1 MYQIQGHEPPFKRI
15 RIDRPEIKDVEL
27 RRKRAQNDRRLKSI
41 FESIFD
47 KYEKDFEGVGDE
59 IDLETGE
66 IVVDNGH
73 VSGLGYQRDVFGHD
87 AGSDVDSGSE
97 ESEEHRTLGSTMDVY
112 NDDVIEDGCFT
123 GITSSSPRNITP
135 RVSALKKDPTP
146 RLANA
151 SPLQLC
157 YDSEDELYT
166 GSTASCSLQP
176 NPTVRH
182 NPWLLQRSAITRRD
196 RSISPTW
203 ATPELPRTAPRHFH
217 RRLNALPATRPHSE
231 HSNGKIFTKRK
242 IPITPRRSPALTL
255 GRPNN
260 APHSANA
267 LSAERQRR
275 GQRKTMSSPP
285 SPCQSESDELG
296 SPEFS
301 QGIPARDADK
311 NRIEKRCADSRPVG
325 PSLILT
331 PSDSS
336 HDLDRKETNP
346 VEDVPSAVA
355 SPTSTRSLS
364 IRSRS
369 PLSDNTTSAILVSPI
384 YLEENDI
391 QIIESF
397 PPAEKS
403 FPPIEQTYDCVRRP
417 KRQRRRKWERFGA
430 RDESEDMQDVII
442 PNSPAKELSPP
453 PPLKE
458 HLYDSG
464 SVVREIPDSD
474 STLSSQPQLEP
485 GSGTPPQVLNA
496 QASGQMLSSNGVRSK
511 KSSPDREK
519 ALQDEERPSPVMV
532 QNHSAPAPP
541 IFRNEIDHEVLPD
554 FGFRSCSVR
563 VVIPLRNEH
572 ANIPYLSFDKSF
584 LHDEGKADALDTTA
598 RTQAFQED
606 REPYRILASQIDG
619 KPGRLG
625 GKQIKEIPDSQ
636 PAREVVHNDCD
647 TDVDIG
653 PKIVPGFIDSDGV
666 TERRSISNS
675 PLMSPAPS
683 DSPTVPFTPTAKSTP
698 NTKRADEQQKHSL
711 PSANT
716 PKPQSANKSTLSEL
730 WDDSDDDLTLNLSSG
745 KPTRRSKPVRSGVVI
760 RKPIVPDM
768 ATCGDDELG

>member
-27 RRKRAQNDRRLKSI
+27 RRRRAQNDRRLKSI

-47 KYEKDFEGVGDE
+47 KYERDFEGVGDE

-87 AGSDVDSGSE
+87 VGSDVDSESE

-123 GITSSSPRNITP
+123 GITSPSPRNITP
-135 RVSALKKDPTP
+135 RVSVLKKHPTS
-146 RLANA
+146 RLPNA

-166 GSTASCSLQP
+166 GSTASYSLQP
-176 NPTVRH
+176 EPTVRY

-203 ATPELPRTAPRHFH
+203 VTPELPRTAPCHFH
-217 RRLNALPATRPHSE
+217 RRLNTIPATRPHSE

-242 IPITPRRSPALTL
+242 KPITPRRSLALTL

-260 APHSANA
+260 TPHSANA
-267 LSAERQRR
+267 LSAERQRH
-275 GQRKTMSSPP
+275 GQRKTMSRPP

-301 QGIPARDADK
+301 QGIPARDADR
-311 NRIEKRCADSRPVG
+311 NRTEKRCADSRSAG
-325 PSLILT
+325 PSLVPT

-336 HDLDRKETNP
+336 HDLDRKQTNP
-346 VEDVPSAVA
+346 VEDVQSAVA
-355 SPTSTRSLS
+355 SPTSTGSLS

-369 PLSDNTTSAILVSPI
+369 PLLDNTNSAKLVSPI
-384 YLEENDI
+384 HLEENDI
-391 QIIESF
+391 QIIDSF

-403 FPPIEQTYDCVRRP
+403 FPSIEQTYDCVRRP
-417 KRQRRRKWERFGA
+417 KRQRRRKWERSRA
-430 RDESEDMQDVII
+430 RDKSEHMQDVII
-442 PNSPAKELSPP
+442 PNSPAKELSPR

-458 HLYDSG
+458 HSHDLESL
-464 SVVREIPDSD
+464 VREIPDSD

-485 GSGTPPQVLNA
+485 ASGTPPQVLNA
-496 QASGQMLSSNGVRSK
+496 QASGQMLSTNGVRSK
-511 KSSPDREK
+511 KSSQDRER

-532 QNHSAPAPP
+532 QNHSAPP
-541 IFRNEIDHEVLPD
+541 IFRNEIDHEVLQD
-554 FGFRSCSVR
+554 LGFRSCSVK
-563 VVIPLRNEH
+563 VVIPLRSEH
-572 ANIPYLSFDKSF
+572 ANIPYRSFDISF
-584 LHDEGKADALDTTA
+584 LDDEGKADALDTIA
-598 RTQAFQED
+598 RTQGLQGD
-606 REPYRILASQIDG
+606 PEPCRILASKTDR
-619 KPGRLG
+619 KSGRWG
-625 GKQIKEIPDSQ
+625 GKQIEIPDSQ
-636 PAREVVHNDCD
+636 PAREVVHSDCD
-647 TDVDIG
+647 TDVDLG
-653 PKIVPGFIDSDGV
+653 PRIVPSFIVSDGV
-666 TERRSISNS
+666 MERRIISNT
-675 PLMSPAPS
+675 PLMDPAS
-683 DSPTVPFTPTAKSTP
+683 FDSPIVPCTPTAMSTP
-698 NTKRADEQQKHSL
+698 NTERANEQQRHSL

-716 PKPQSANKSTLSEL
+716 PKPQSATKSTLSEL

-745 KPTRRSKPVRSGVVI
+745 KPARRSKPVKSGVII
-760 RKPIVPDM
+760 RKSIVPDM

>member
-15 RIDRPEIKDVEL
+15 RTDRPEIKDVEL
-27 RRKRAQNDRRLKSI
+27 RRRRAQSDRRLKSI

-87 AGSDVDSGSE
+87 VGSDVDSESE
-97 ESEEHRTLGSTMDVY
+97 ESEEHRTLGSTIDVY

-135 RVSALKKDPTP
+135 RVSALKKHPTP
-146 RLANA
+146 RLADA
-151 SPLQLC
+151 SPLRLC

-166 GSTASCSLQP
+166 GSTASYSLQP
-176 NPTVRH
+176 DPTVRH
-182 NPWLLQRSAITRRD
+182 NPWLLQRSAITRHD

-217 RRLNALPATRPHSE
+217 RRLNTLPATRPHWE
-231 HSNGKIFTKRK
+231 HSNGKTFTKRK
-242 IPITPRRSPALTL
+242 TPVTSRPSPALTL
-255 GRPNN
+255 GKPNN
-260 APHSANA
+260 APHSADA
-267 LSAERQRR
+267 PSAERRR
-275 GQRKTMSSPP
+275 HGQRKTKSRPP

-301 QGIPARDADK
+301 QGNPARDTD
-311 NRIEKRCADSRPVG
+311 RSRTGKRFADSRPVE
-325 PSLILT
+325 PSLVPT

-336 HDLDRKETNP
+336 HEFDWKKTKP
-346 VEDVPSAVA
+346 VEDGPSTVA

-369 PLSDNTTSAILVSPI
+369 PPLDNSTSAKLVSQI
-384 YLEENDI
+384 HFERNDI
-391 QIIESF
+391 QTNSF
-397 PPAEKS
+397 PPALES
-403 FPPIEQTYDCVRRP
+403 LPSTEQTYVRVRRP
-417 KRQRRRKWERFGA
+417 KRQRRRKWELFGA
-430 RDESEDMQDVII
+430 RDISEDMQDAFI
-442 PNSPAKELSPP
+442 PNLPPKELSPP

-474 STLSSQPQLEP
+474 STLSSQPHLEP
-485 GSGTPPQVLNA
+485 GPGTPPSVPNA
-496 QASGQMLSSNGVRSK
+496 QASGQILSTNGVRSK
-511 KSSPDREK
+511 KSSPDRER
-519 ALQDEERPSPVMV
+519 ALQDDERPSPIMV
-532 QNHSAPAPP
+532 QKHSAPP
-541 IFRNEIDHEVLPD
+541 IFRNEVDHEVLQD
-554 FGFRSCSVR
+554 LEFKSCSVK
-563 VVIPLRNEH
+563 VVIPWRNEH
-572 ANIPYLSFDKSF
+572 ANIPYRSFDKSF

-598 RTQAFQED
+598 RTQGLQED
-606 REPYRILASQIDG
+606 PEPHEILASKMNW

-647 TDVDIG
+647 TDVDLG
-653 PKIVPGFIDSDGV
+653 PRIVPSFIVSDGV
-666 TERRSISNS
+666 MERRSISNS
-675 PLMSPAPS
+675 PLMNPASS
-683 DSPTVPFTPTAKSTP
+683 DSPTVPCTPTARSTP
-698 NTKRADEQQKHSL
+698 NTKGADEQQRHSL

-716 PKPQSANKSTLSEL
+716 LKPQSATKSTLAEL
-730 WDDSDDDLTLNLSSG
+730 WDDSDDDLTLDLSSG
-745 KPTRRSKPVRSGVVI
+745 KPARRSKPVKAGVLIRRSI
-760 RKPIVPDM
+760 PHM
-768 ATCGDDELG
+768 AACGDDELA